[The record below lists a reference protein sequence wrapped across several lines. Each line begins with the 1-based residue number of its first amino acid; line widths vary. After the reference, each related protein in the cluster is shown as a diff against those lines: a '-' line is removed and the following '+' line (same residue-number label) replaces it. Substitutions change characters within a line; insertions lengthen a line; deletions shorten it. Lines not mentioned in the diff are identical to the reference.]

1 MSRVNIYKM
10 QINKESLLT
19 TLVKERACNYS
30 GSNLTSPDA
39 VYRMMEDVFHMS
51 DNAEEYCYLLCLNT
65 KNALIGVFE
74 LSHGTV
80 NSSQVGMREIFVRS
94 LLCGSTNI
102 ILVHNHPSQNVSP
115 STEDLRVTKKLS
127 EGATLLGLSL
137 LDHIIIGESYYSL
150 KENGHM

>member
-1 MSRVNIYKM
+1 MSRVNIYRTK
-10 QINKESLLT
+10 IDKNSLLT
-19 TLVKERACNYS
+19 TLVKEKACNYN
-30 GSNLTSPDA
+30 GGDLNSPDA
-39 VYRMMEDVFHMS
+39 VYRMMEDVLHMS

-74 LSHGTV
+74 ISHGTV
-80 NSSQVGMREIFVRS
+80 NSSLVAMREIFVRS

-115 STEDLRVTKKLS
+115 SKEDISLTDKLS
-127 EGATLLGLSL
+127 KGAQLIGVNL
-137 LDHIIIGESYYSL
+137 LDHIIIGSSYYSL